1 MWSVSHTHTHKSSLG
16 TPVTCHATLE
26 MCLLPTISFHCLARI
41 HFLPCLHK
49 GDKSKFCD
57 VVEFGFA
64 WPHIGPSSTKEP
76 EAQCR
81 QMLMSMEIKS
91 YFFLPSNFNFWGV
104 SVVSDSRDWTQ
115 ALLHVRRGLTTELHW
130 TSFYCFIV
138 DRILKESQGRT
149 ISLGLHFL
157 WAQLIDNFSI
167 HAVYEGRLFFPSS
180 WIRVAKKKYRKGP
193 R

>member
-1 MWSVSHTHTHKSSLG
+1 MHIAGFVPCSDIGIVCQLSLHWSTLPSPSLRLPSSLLFVYGNMLSVSHTHTYKSSLG

-26 MCLLPTISFHCLARI
+26 MCLLTTISFHCLARI

-57 VVEFGFA
+57 VVESGFA

-91 YFFLPSNFNFWGV
+91 YFFYPLILTFW
-104 SVVSDSRDWTQ
+104 
-115 ALLHVRRGLTTELHW
+115 E
-130 TSFYCFIV
+130 
-138 DRILKESQGRT
+138 
-149 ISLGLHFL
+149 
-157 WAQLIDNFSI
+157 
-167 HAVYEGRLFFPSS
+167 
-180 WIRVAKKKYRKGP
+180 
-193 R
+193 